1 MKSLLIISCCLLPGS
16 LSMGQD
22 EEVVPKIINYQGKL
36 TDANSFPIAGQAGG
50 TFRLRFEIFPQAEE
64 GAAVWAEERDAVVIG
79 GVFNVALGGAG
90 GAAVGQVSNDLGA
103 AFAQPQRFL
112 QTTIVSGPT
121 ISAPQTLAPRQQLA
135 STPFAFVAQTADR
148 AAVAALAE
156 SLLPHLAQALN
167 PPGTVIVY
175 AGAVEDT
182 GGLVEPIPGYLLC
195 NGAVIDG
202 AASNGKFNT
211 LRTVLGNAWGN
222 GGSAANEQLVNLPD
236 LRGVFLRGWNGLA
249 TDGFADPDI
258 TDAKRTFRKTGGNVG
273 NRVGSFQMD
282 AFQGHHHL
290 VKRRTTTENP
300 ENSSAS
306 GRGLFLEQWDTFSG
320 TDSVA
325 ANEVRSATTD
335 ASFGSARVSSET
347 RSKNANV
354 VYLIKY

>member
-1 MKSLLIISCCLLPGS
+1 MKSKAFPFILSFVICCLS
-16 LSMGQD
+16 NFSFAQD
-22 EEVVPKIINYQGKL
+22 VQRVPEVINYQGKL
-36 TDANSFPIAGQAGG
+36 TDADGAPLAGQAGG
-50 TFRLRFEIFPQAEE
+50 TFRLRFEIFPQAEG

-121 ISAPQTLAPRQQLA
+121 ISEAQTLAPRQQLA
-135 STPFAFVAQTADR
+135 STPFAVVAQTADR

-167 PPGTVIVY
+167 PPGTVIAY

-202 AASNGKFNT
+202 AAANGKFNY

-222 GGSAANEQLVNLPD
+222 GGNVANAQLVNLPD
-236 LRGVFLRGWNGLA
+236 LRGVFLRGWNGGA
-249 TDGFADPDI
+249 TDGFSDPDRNLRV
-258 TDAKRTFRKTGGNVG
+258 ARRAGGNTGNTVG
-273 NRVGSFQMD
+273 
-282 AFQGHHHL
+282 AFQLDELKSHFHPYDDLYHNIDNSVDDSAGGSL
-290 VKRRTTTENP
+290 ADNTTRTSRRFTLP
-300 ENSSAS
+300 S
-306 GRGLFLEQWDTFSG
+306 GGL
-320 TDSVA
+320 
-325 ANEVRSATTD
+325 
-335 ASFGSARVSSET
+335 ET
-347 RSKNANV
+347 RPKNANV